1 MVFAHSELSSAK
13 NLTPVKLVIAGGFGV
28 GKTTFVHTISEIRP
42 VSTEAQM
49 TEVSIGVDDTSKVAG
64 KTTTTVAM
72 DFGRLRVDGGF
83 MLYLFGTPGQDRFGF
98 MWDDL
103 VRGAIGAI
111 VLVDTRRFDDCW
123 YAVDYF
129 EDRDIPF
136 VVGVNCFNGLLHH
149 DLEDVR
155 EALAVGD
162 HVPVLSFDAR
172 DKEST
177 KGMLVAVLERAL
189 ERALLRSM

>member
-1 MVFAHSELSSAK
+1 MAFAHSDASSARS
-13 NLTPVKLVIAGGFGV
+13 LVPVKLVIAGGFGV

-42 VSTEAQM
+42 VSTEAAM
-49 TEVSIGVDDTSKVAG
+49 TEVSIGVDDTSHVAG

-72 DFGRLRVDGGF
+72 DFGRLQVDGGF

-103 VRGAIGAI
+103 VRGALGAI

-136 VVGVNCFNGLLHH
+136 VIGVNCFDGVLHH
-149 DLEDVR
+149 ELDDVR
-155 EALAVGD
+155 EALGVGSN
-162 HVPVLSFDAR
+162 VPVLAFDAR
-172 DKEST
+172 DKAST
-177 KGMLVAVLERAL
+177 KDMLVSVLERAL
-189 ERALLRSM
+189 ERALLRAA